1 MGVAVGIVAL
11 YPGNKVER
19 VNRVLPVVKV
29 FHAGIAGFEHMA
41 QHVAVAAGSLV
52 HILGVLGFLYVFVL
66 QNLAVD
72 INTVGHHHPQAVYR
86 LASGGYI
93 PEVVAQAGFLNLG
106 VQRVRGQ
113 TDMLGGIVAEA
124 ARAKVDEVVHILEVV
139 FLKVGVFGVYVRQS
153 SHLAGGAL
161 QSVVVVTYGR
171 ESVGVE
177 EVFVSSNG
185 VVEARQHG
193 LVVDGG
199 VVWQHVYDYLDV
211 VLVSA
216 VAHIA
221 ESISVAE
228 NVVADSPVGRLVVV
242 VPLAF
247 FR

>member
-1 MGVAVGIVAL
+1 
-11 YPGNKVER
+11 
-19 VNRVLPVVKV
+19 
-29 FHAGIAGFEHMA
+29 
-41 QHVAVAAGSLV
+41 
-52 HILGVLGFLYVFVL
+52 
-66 QNLAVD
+66 
-72 INTVGHHHPQAVYR
+72 
-86 LASGGYI
+86 
-93 PEVVAQAGFLNLG
+93 
-106 VQRVRGQ
+106 
-113 TDMLGGIVAEA
+113 MLGGIVAEA